1 MFWPERRSQYVQ
13 ISMVSAIFPLYPQY
27 SNIPVFQSSTV
38 AGTGNQMT
46 KEKPQAEIQAGVLS
60 IPIRRVRG
68 EVDADLPLPRYM
80 SAGAVGMDLVAALD
94 GDVTVQPHEAA
105 LIPTGLAVAIPEG
118 FEGQIRARSGLA
130 ISYGLAVINAPGTID
145 SDYRGEI
152 KVALINLGEDPFT
165 IRRGDRIA
173 QMIISRVY
181 RAQWDLR
188 EGLEETERNEGGFGH
203 TGR

>member
-1 MFWPERRSQYVQ
+1 MSESVD
-13 ISMVSAIFPLYPQY
+13 
-27 SNIPVFQSSTV
+27 SSTR
-38 AGTGNQMT
+38 TRN
-46 KEKPQAEIQAGVLS
+46 KILS

-68 EVDADLPLPRYM
+68 EVDKDLPLPQYM
-80 SAGAVGMDLVAALD
+80 SDRAAGMDLCAAVDEDL
-94 GDVTVQPHEAA
+94 TIHPQEAA
-105 LIPTGLAVAIPEG
+105 LVPTGLAVAIPPG

-130 ISYGLAVINAPGTID
+130 ISHGLAVINAPGTID

-152 KVALINLGEDPFT
+152 RVALINLGKKSFT
-165 IRRGDRIA
+165 IRRGDRVA

-188 EGLEETERNEGGFGH
+188 DKLEETDRNEGGFGH

>member
-1 MFWPERRSQYVQ
+1 MSKSLNQNTDPESG
-13 ISMVSAIFPLYPQY
+13 P
-27 SNIPVFQSSTV
+27 
-38 AGTGNQMT
+38 
-46 KEKPQAEIQAGVLS
+46 LS

-68 EVDADLPLPRYM
+68 ERDADLSLPQYM
-80 SAGAVGMDLVAALD
+80 SDRAAGMDLFAAVD
-94 GDVTVQPHEAA
+94 AEVTIQAQEAV
-105 LIPTGLAVAIPEG
+105 LIPTGLAVAIPAG

-130 ISYGLAVINAPGTID
+130 VRYSLAVINAPGTID

-152 KVALINLGEDPFT
+152 KVALINLGKKPFT
-165 IRRGDRIA
+165 IHRGDRIG

-188 EGLEETERNEGGFGH
+188 EDLDETDRNEGGFGH

>member
-1 MFWPERRSQYVQ
+1 
-13 ISMVSAIFPLYPQY
+13 
-27 SNIPVFQSSTV
+27 
-38 AGTGNQMT
+38 MT
-46 KEKPQAEIQAGVLS
+46 QAENASARTIDGILS

-68 EVDADLPLPRYM
+68 EADKDLPLPRYM
-80 SAGAVGMDLVAALD
+80 SGRAAGMDLFAAVDENL
-94 GDVTVQPHEAA
+94 TILPQEAA

-130 ISYGLAVINAPGTID
+130 ITHGLAVINAPGTID

-152 KVALINLGEDPFT
+152 KVALINLGQKQFI

-181 RAQWDLR
+181 RARWDLR
-188 EGLEETERNEGGFGH
+188 DKLEETDRSEGGFGH

>member
-1 MFWPERRSQYVQ
+1 MSE
-13 ISMVSAIFPLYPQY
+13 SANPSTDPQ
-27 SNIPVFQSSTV
+27 S
-38 AGTGNQMT
+38 GL
-46 KEKPQAEIQAGVLS
+46 LS

-68 EVDADLPLPRYM
+68 EIDADLPLPQYM
-80 SAGAVGMDLVAALD
+80 SDRAAGMDLFAAIDADL
-94 GDVTVQPHEAA
+94 TIQPQEAA
-105 LIPTGLAVAIPEG
+105 LIPTGLAVAIPAG

-130 ISYGLAVINAPGTID
+130 IKHGLAVINAPGTID

-152 KVALINLGEDPFT
+152 KVALINLGKKPFT
-165 IRRGDRIA
+165 FHRGDRIG

-188 EGLEETERNEGGFGH
+188 EDLDETGRNEGGFGH